1 VRARFDYAHPLLSR
15 AAVAA
20 QSRHAEIDG
29 VHGVHFCGAAW
40 GNGFHEDGVRSG
52 EVVLARFPGKVPAR
66 VRTT

>member
-1 VRARFDYAHPLLSR
+1 
-15 AAVAA
+15 VAA